1 MSAFSINTNT
11 NALVALRHYSA
22 VERGL
27 DGIRNRISTGLN
39 VSGALDNSSTFAIA
53 QGIRGD
59 IKAWSAVDQA
69 LSSARGLLEVTI
81 AAATQISDILGDIK
95 KKFIEYFAADS
106 ARQPIIEDDI
116 EALLD
121 SIDTAANSA
130 TYNGV
135 NLITTDD
142 TGINAPQPPDE
153 GVTQTLNHPGG
164 GPTTGPL
171 FTLGATAGTL
181 RLNYELLS
189 GTGGQL
195 RIRHNGV
202 TVASTGLGGP
212 NAPGTLTWD
221 YPATG
226 PQNFQIQVT
235 GGAKLVEYSF
245 FLDTP
250 IDTSATGSY
259 QVLRDIQGS
268 MINVQKRSMLSDDIE
283 FSPAFYTSA
292 ETALAQIEAAN
303 KEVSLDLGY
312 YGAKLNEIKSSQ
324 LSARRFQDAL
334 TEGLGSAVD
343 ADMPREHAR
352 LTAEE
357 VRQALSVETLSIA
370 NERPRV
376 ILDLLRF

>member
-1 MSAFSINTNT
+1 MSAFSINTNS

-27 DGIRNRISTGLN
+27 DGIRNRVSTGLN
-39 VSGALDNSSTFAIA
+39 VSGALDDSSTFAIA

-121 SIDTAANSA
+121 SIDIAANSA

-189 GTGGQL
+189 GSGGQL

-221 YPATG
+221 YPGTA

-235 GGAKLVEYSF
+235 GGAKDVEYSF

-250 IDTSATGSY
+250 IDTSVSGSY

-268 MINVQKRSMLSDDIE
+268 MINVQKRSMLSSDIE

-324 LSARRFQDAL
+324 QSAQRFQDAL
-334 TEGLGSAVD
+334 SEGLGSAVD

-370 NERPRV
+370 NERPRI